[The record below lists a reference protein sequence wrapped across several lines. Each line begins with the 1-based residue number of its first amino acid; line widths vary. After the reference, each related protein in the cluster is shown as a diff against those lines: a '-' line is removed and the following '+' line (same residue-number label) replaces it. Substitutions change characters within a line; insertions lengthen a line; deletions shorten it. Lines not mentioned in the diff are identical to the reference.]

1 MSCVLL
7 AAIGSQDKNLTLKTN
22 EMAMQDSHSDIK
34 SLESYLGEDYKVDA
48 RSTDRIAD
56 RIPFPVNAANELSLQ
71 LGIDQN

>member
-1 MSCVLL
+1 
-7 AAIGSQDKNLTLKTN
+7 
-22 EMAMQDSHSDIK
+22 MQDSHSDIK